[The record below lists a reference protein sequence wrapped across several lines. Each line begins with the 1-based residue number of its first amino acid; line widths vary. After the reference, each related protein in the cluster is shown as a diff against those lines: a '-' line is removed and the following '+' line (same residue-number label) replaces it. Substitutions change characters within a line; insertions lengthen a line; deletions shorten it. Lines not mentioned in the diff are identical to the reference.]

1 MTKEYKYIVSLS
13 GERYLVHYNEIDANG
28 VITQIVRD
36 IDLAE
41 NQASESVRQEGKKLF
56 YEALDKTDP
65 IDNHKQTIEYVKTKH
80 IDELNKLYF
89 SFFQNHVKYIDDM
102 PFYINAQHLH
112 YYNEFVQ
119 CIEKQHTTIPF
130 YFDFEKKE
138 IHWNT
143 HIIQFDRFLECI
155 DIIKIYIATLNRD
168 FQQDKKWIQ
177 NIDAMVDFSNMI
189 NMDNENKLMDDI
201 IARKNEDKI
210 QLVQELKKIIID
222 FDETTDDAWGT
233 IINYNNPMNQEFLID
248 LTKEQKNIM
257 QQYVDKHNQY
267 NVELA
272 EVQQMINSNKPNY
285 LQTEERLSNIIA
297 KWLIEVN

>member
-13 GERYLVHYNEIDANG
+13 GGKYLVYYNEIDANG
-28 VITQIVRD
+28 VITQVVRD
-36 IDLAE
+36 IDIAE
-41 NQASESVRQEGKKLF
+41 GQTNEDVRQEDSKLF

-80 IDELNKLYF
+80 IDKLNKLYF
-89 SFFQNHVKYIDDM
+89 SFFQNHVKYIDDI
-102 PFYINAQHLH
+102 PFYINSQYLH

-119 CIEKQHTTIPF
+119 CIERQSTTIPF
-130 YFDFEKKE
+130 YFDFENKE

-143 HIIQFDRFLECI
+143 HIIQFDKFLEYTN
-155 DIIKIYIATLNRD
+155 IIKIYIATLNKN
-168 FQQDKKWIQ
+168 FQQDKEWIQ
-177 NIDAMVDFSNMI
+177 NLDAMVDFSNMI
-189 NMDNENKLMDDI
+189 NIENEKKLMDDI

-233 IINYNNPMNQEFLID
+233 IVNCNNPMNQEFLTD
-248 LTKEQKNIM
+248 LTKEQKNIL

-267 NVELA
+267 NVEFV

-285 LQTEERLSNIIA
+285 LQTEERLNNIIT
-297 KWLIEVN
+297 KWSI